1 MSEPTAGA
9 FRLRLALLVYC
20 TLQAVSS
27 AAHAA
32 AGRGASGGE
41 GGRAAP
47 VAQPE
52 VDLAQPA
59 DSSDFMRA
67 ITADLDSVYDQY
79 LAFKDKIQSDLNIQ
93 YSMPVS
99 VFGQWGAPKG
109 GPGVAEIVY
118 YPTVTWTPF
127 TDTAMGSGA
136 FTFSFLGNQF
146 WTHANTNSQQ
156 ISMGLLTTPNDWAT
170 NGYQYSQ
177 ITYTQTFPGN
187 WLAVTV
193 GQYSF
198 ALYDVNQYAGDVQ
211 SNFINY
217 ALAQNATQTYA
228 NAGTGAYV
236 QIMPN
241 SVLEFAGGLQSAT
254 DITGH
259 ALTTNGFGD
268 GKIAYGLFA
277 QWKPTYLAGGAYSI
291 LYYDQPAVPQQPS
304 ASQGVSFNAVQNL
317 NARYGL
323 FLRANNASGAAS
335 AIETSVAFGGIVNNP
350 FGRNRLDQA
359 GIGLAWD
366 KTNTS
371 VAPTPAR
378 GSEWVGELYYNYTV
392 FKAMQLT
399 PDVQLYVNPALA
411 PNTNVAAVFSLR
423 ATFKNY

>member
-1 MSEPTAGA
+1 V
-9 FRLRLALLVYC
+9 FRLRLALLVC
-20 TLQAVSS
+20 SALQAVSG
-27 AAHAA
+27 AAHAES
-32 AGRGASGGE
+32 AGRGTSGGE

-47 VAQPE
+47 VAQPQ
-52 VDLAQPA
+52 VDLAGPD
-59 DSSDFMRA
+59 DSSGFMQA
-67 ITADLDSVYDQY
+67 ITVDLDSVYDQY
-79 LAFKDKIQSDLNIQ
+79 LAFKDKIQNDLNIQ
-93 YSMPVS
+93 YSMPVA

-118 YPTVTWTPF
+118 FPTVTWTPF

-156 ISMGLLTTPNDWAT
+156 VSMGLLTTQNDWVA
-170 NGYQYSQ
+170 NGYQYAQ
-177 ITYTQTFPGN
+177 ITYTQTFPGD

-198 ALYDVNQYAGDVQ
+198 ALGDGNQYAGDAQ
-211 SNFINY
+211 TNFINY

-236 QIMPN
+236 QITPT

-268 GKIAYGLFA
+268 GKIAYSLFA
-277 QWKPTYLAGGAYSI
+277 QWKPTYLAGGAYGI
-291 LYYDQPAVPQQPS
+291 LYYDQPGVPQQPS

-335 AIETSVAFGGIVNNP
+335 PIETSVAFGGIVNNP

-359 GIGLAWD
+359 GIGVAWD

-371 VAPTPAR
+371 AAPTPAR
-378 GSEWVGELYYNYTV
+378 GSEWVGELYYNCTV

-411 PNTNVAAVFSLR
+411 PNTSVAAVFSLR
-423 ATFKNY
+423 VTLKNY

>member
-20 TLQAVSS
+20 ALQAVSS

-59 DSSDFMRA
+59 DSSDFMQA

-79 LAFKDKIQSDLNIQ
+79 LAFKEKIQNDHNIQ

-99 VFGQWGAPKG
+99 VFGQWGTPKS

-118 YPTVTWTPF
+118 SPTVTWTPF

-156 ISMGLLTTPNDWAT
+156 VSMGLLTTPNDWAT

-198 ALYDVNQYAGDVQ
+198 ALYDGNQYAGDVQ
-211 SNFINY
+211 TNFINY
-217 ALAQNATQTYA
+217 ALAQNGTRRYA

-241 SVLEFAGGLQSAT
+241 SALEFAGGLQSAT

-304 ASQGVSFNAVQNL
+304 TSQGLSFNAVQNL